1 MVMLK
6 SHDPSLGTVS
16 LALQV
21 TVVKPT
27 GNPSPDVTMLPR
39 WSQHMILV
47 KSMGPSTVS
56 LAEGK
61 GNQITLATA
70 IEGSTFLMRT
80 LLGQ

>member
-27 GNPSPDVTMLPR
+27 GNPSPDLTTLPR
-39 WSQHMILV
+39 WSQHTIV
-47 KSMGPSTVS
+47 EESRGPSTVS
-56 LAEGK
+56 LAVGI
-61 GNQITLATA
+61 GTQLTA
-70 IEGSTFLMRT
+70 ASAIPWSTFIIGT
-80 LLGQ
+80 VLGQ